1 MTAVPPSAVDEA
13 KRSKAA
19 AKSAVNHAARSFE
32 ETTASAR
39 ADLEDGYDHARSS
52 FFDAVKRIETALAD
66 GFETLRAQSR
76 TYTDNASQ
84 AYDDASKY
92 VVDRVKEKPVTAT
105 LAGLGVGVLI
115 GYLLSSTTHKR

>member
-13 KRSKAA
+13 KRSKSA
-19 AKSAVNHAARSFE
+19 AKSAVNHAARSFDE
-32 ETTASAR
+32 ATTGAR
-39 ADLEDGYDHARSS
+39 AELEDGYDHAKSS
-52 FFDAVKRIETALAD
+52 FLDAVKRIETALAD

-76 TYTDNASQ
+76 TYTDTASQ

-115 GYLLSSTTHKR
+115 GYLLSSSTKR